1 MHRNSLLNCIIMNLQ
16 LLLAS
21 PNKMKLLKKSNVTSF
36 SLFPELL
43 VVTIH
48 FTVIKK
54 E

>member
-1 MHRNSLLNCIIMNLQ
+1 MNLWF
-16 LLLAS
+16 LLAS
-21 PNKMKLLKKSNVTSF
+21 PNRMKLLKKSNVTGF

-48 FTVIKK
+48 FTVTKK